1 MLLAE
6 VVILQ
11 FALLAQFLLQR
22 FLEVLHVD
30 LQRED
35 AAAEG
40 VRHVCRLEVVDAQQV
55 GDGVHDS
62 RLHALDQTL
71 QVLLLRVAQVLY
83 DDLELVGVFVL
94 VEGDLSEDLVDP
106 LLGEDEIF
114 VEHLL
119 ELEFLALRL
128 LCLVVSH
135 YFDFYYVKH
144 ALNTGSLSNKA

>member
-1 MLLAE
+1 LLLAE

-40 VRHVCRLEVVDAQQV
+40 VRHVCHLEVVDAQQV
-55 GDGVHDS
+55 RDRVHDS
-62 RLHALDQTL
+62 RLHALDQPL
-71 QVLLLRVAQVLY
+71 QVLLLRVAQLLY

-94 VEGDLSEDLVDP
+94 VERDLSEDLVDP

-119 ELEFLALRL
+119 ELEFLALGL

-135 YFDFYYVKH
+135 YFD
-144 ALNTGSLSNKA
+144 L